1 MPSVSHEAPLEL
13 LRQKPMLAVAL
24 LRQAGVEVPDGITAE
39 SGSTDLSVVTTK
51 QALGDKLTILSDASG
66 KPFRVTINEPQ
77 REPEENKTW
86 SWPVYLAVSRS
97 RYHCGATLLVICY
110 DRNTANWARQ
120 PIDTGHPDFVLRP
133 IVIDASNTPDPA
145 DPAFAEV
152 APELVV
158 LAAHTGALDLDDSE
172 ALDFAVAT
180 ITPLDK
186 DRAEL
191 YGSFIMNVASMDAR
205 IALEALMT
213 SAGIEIHPVATRFAQ
228 NLERLREEAKA
239 EGRAMGEAEGQTE
252 MLLTIAAKRGIEVD
266 ERTRDRV
273 LACVDGAM
281 IQSWADRVLT
291 GATAEEIF
299 GV

>member
-1 MPSVSHEAPLEL
+1 
-13 LRQKPMLAVAL
+13 
-24 LRQAGVEVPDGITAE
+24 
-39 SGSTDLSVVTTK
+39 
-51 QALGDKLTILSDASG
+51 
-66 KPFRVTINEPQ
+66 
-77 REPEENKTW
+77 
-86 SWPVYLAVSRS
+86 
-97 RYHCGATLLVICY
+97 
-110 DRNTANWARQ
+110 
-120 PIDTGHPDFVLRP
+120 
-133 IVIDASNTPDPA
+133 VIDGGNTPDPA
-145 DPAFAEV
+145 DPTFAEV

-172 ALDFAVAT
+172 ARDFAVAT

-191 YGSFIMNVASMDAR
+191 YGSFIMNVASTNAQ
-205 IALEALMT
+205 IALEAMMA
-213 SAGIEIHPVATRFAQ
+213 SAGIKIHPAATRFAQ

-239 EGRAMGEAEGQTE
+239 EGRALGEAEGRALGEAE

-266 ERTRDRV
+266 EQTRDRV

-299 GV
+299 GA